1 MDRFERRMEGLLR
14 EIGRV
19 ILQFTL
25 RRIETDDRD
34 SAPPRIELDG
44 QSYRLNRKTNKSI
57 DTKFGPVSLKRWF
70 YQAVVAGGVGIA
82 PLDLR
87 LGLVAGR
94 LTPAVAEV
102 TGRLAAEMPQQ
113 ATIETLSERFG
124 ISPGVG
130 TLRRVIDDLGQRV
143 RVHHDQAA
151 IDRLVELIGDAQQSD
166 GPRKPLLQVGR
177 DGVFVQTRPF
187 WEEAS
192 CGTLAVYDRQRNR
205 LGTVYLGEMPESD
218 QPTMTARL
226 TDVITQTLK
235 QLGLYVPELRYVTDA
250 GCHPQAYYHDV
261 LEPMVHPLTGQPL
274 SWSWG
279 VDFYHACEY
288 VSSLANSIFGAGE
301 KAAAW
306 AEKQRRTM
314 RDKPGGVQRVIACA
328 AQQKRRH
335 GLNGTKKDYATAI
348 NYLRKYRP
356 HMDFAERRAAGEP
369 IGSGITEAGCKV
381 IFNQR
386 MKQSGMRW
394 KGASG
399 QRIVDLRTAVRGRLW
414 SMIWHRILDDSL
426 TLPPIARQNQQA
438 TPTNSR
444 KRPLPR

>member
-1 MDRFERRMEGLLR
+1 MEALLG
-14 EIGRV
+14 EMGRI

-34 SAPPRIELDG
+34 SAPARIEVEDE
-44 QSYRLNRKTNKSI
+44 SYRLNRKTNKNI
-57 DTKFGPVSLKRWF
+57 DTRFGPVSVQRWF
-70 YQAVVAGGVGIA
+70 YQANTAGVPGIA
-82 PLDLR
+82 PLDVR

-94 LTPAVAEV
+94 MTPAVAEV
-102 TGRLAAEMPQQ
+102 TGRLVADMPQQ
-113 ATIETLSERFG
+113 ATLETLQERFG
-124 ISPGVG
+124 ITPGVG
-130 TLRRVIDDLGQRV
+130 TLRRVIEDLGRRV

-151 IDRLVELIGDAQQSD
+151 IDKLVELIGDAQQSE
-166 GPRKPLLQVGR
+166 GPWKPLFQVGR

-205 LGTVYLGEMPESD
+205 LGTVYLGQMPESD
-218 QPTMTARL
+218 QPTMTSRL
-226 TDVITQTLK
+226 THVITQTLT
-235 QLGLYVPELRYVTDA
+235 QLGGYVPELRYVTDA
-250 GCHPQAYYHDV
+250 GCHPQAFYRDV
-261 LEPMVHPLTGQPL
+261 LEPMVHPITDQPL

-288 VSSLANSIFGAGE
+288 VSSLANSLFGSGE
-301 KAAAW
+301 KASAW

-314 RDKPGGVQRVIACA
+314 RDKPNGVQRVISRA

-335 GLNGTKKDYATAI
+335 GLKGTKKDYASAI
-348 NYLRKYRP
+348 GYLRKYRK

-394 KGASG
+394 EGASG

-414 SMIWHRILDDSL
+414 PSIWTRILDDSAP
-426 TLPPIARQNQQA
+426 LPPIARRAQRHDKEN
-438 TPTNSR
+438 PR
-444 KRPLPR
+444 KKPLPR